1 MITRESIQG
10 VLGTTAFDRGHDKI
24 GRVGNVYVD
33 DNTGQPEWLTV
44 NTGMFG
50 RRETFVP
57 VEPAEVRGDEVVVP
71 FEKERITNAP
81 NVDADA
87 AGHLSE
93 QDEASLYEYYGMTH
107 PTIPAGTAQPS
118 GDNAMTRSEQ
128 QLRVGTSTR
137 ETGRVHL
144 RKYVVTEDE
153 SQTVPVHKE
162 TVRLEREPITDA
174 NRGAAMS
181 GPDISEADYEVVRHE
196 EEPVVATET
205 VPKERVRLTKDES
218 TEQQTVGGKVRKERV
233 AVEGLEENRKRR

>member
-1 MITRESIQG
+1 MINRESIQS
-10 VLGTTAFDRGHDKI
+10 VLGTTAFDQGHDKI

-33 DNTGQPEWLTV
+33 DSTGQPEWLTV

-57 VEPAEVRGDEVVVP
+57 VEPAEVRGSEVVVP
-71 FEKERITNAP
+71 FERERITNAP

-93 QDEASLYEYYGMTH
+93 QDEATLYEYYGMTH
-107 PTIPAGTAQPS
+107 PTIPAGTVKRT
-118 GDNAMTRSEQ
+118 GDKAMTRSEQ

-153 SQTVPVHKE
+153 RQTVPVHKE

-181 GPDISEADYEVVRHE
+181 GPDISDADYEVVRHE

-205 VPKERVRLTKDES
+205 VPKERVRLTKDEA
-218 TEQQTVGGKVRKERV
+218 TEQQTVGGKVRKERI
-233 AVEGLEENRKRR
+233 AVDGLEENQGR